1 MITLPKSKRLQN
13 YKVSVKIS
21 SKLSMLSEISSVH
34 GIPRNIISIVSSR
47 NSVVSVKY
55 VDYTIERNFI
65 DTIDS
70 WFSVLSVAKVSK
82 YELLL
87 QKFSYFIPPVS
98 RYLMMLFSGFLI
110 FYYSA
115 NIISEI
121 SKNLNLLY
129 LSLIG
134 SFGFIL
140 LTGAFARYFGRV
152 SEINIDNISDLSC
165 LLFNKGDSKL
175 LNEYKYK
182 NKMAKLK
189 VVFSVITNVGLGIL
203 SSIIASNVIQ

>member
-1 MITLPKSKRLQN
+1 
-13 YKVSVKIS
+13 
-21 SKLSMLSEISSVH
+21 
-34 GIPRNIISIVSSR
+34 
-47 NSVVSVKY
+47 
-55 VDYTIERNFI
+55 
-65 DTIDS
+65 
-70 WFSVLSVAKVSK
+70 
-82 YELLL
+82 
-87 QKFSYFIPPVS
+87 
-98 RYLMMLFSGFLI
+98 MMLFSGFLI